1 MFFDCNCYIGQ
12 PSGGGPASSAEELT
26 AAMDRAGIA
35 QALVWHVAQRDLDP
49 LTGNDLLG
57 RGIAGRQ
64 RLVGCWTIL
73 PPQTGELGRPS
84 EWLARALAAGVR
96 AFRAFPEQNR
106 YLLRA
111 DAVGGLLEL
120 MIAARAPLIVSVG
133 KQWQGVC
140 DLLGEL
146 PELTV
151 ILSEIGCWGADR
163 YFRPLIERYTN
174 VHLDISD
181 YMLDGGIEAFF
192 RREVL
197 PHVPDAWIDESII
210 KIGYEISFTRY
221 FYKPQP
227 LRTLEEIRA
236 DILALEKE
244 SEGLIE
250 QIIGGGRR

>member
-1 MFFDCNCYIGQ
+1 MRNRMMFFDCNCYIGQ
-12 PSGGGPASSAEELT
+12 PSGGGPAASAEELT

-35 QALVWHVAQRDLDP
+35 GALVWHVAQRDLDP
-49 LTGNDLLG
+49 LTGNDLLE

-64 RLVGCWTIL
+64 RLLGCWTIL
-73 PPQTGELGRPS
+73 PPQTGELGRPA

-96 AFRAFPEQNR
+96 AFRAFPDENR

-133 KQWQGVC
+133 KQWQGVY

-151 ILSEIGCWGADR
+151 ILSDLGCWGADR

-181 YMLDGGIEAFF
+181 YMLDGGIEAFVADYGAGRMLF
-192 RREVL
+192 GSGFPAAYHGAMMLALAR
-197 PHVPDAWIDESII
+197 A
-210 KIGYEISFTRY
+210 EISDAD
-221 FYKPQP
+221 KQAIAAGN
-227 LRTLEEIRA
+227 LRRLTGEV
-236 DILALEKE
+236 
-244 SEGLIE
+244 ST
-250 QIIGGGRR
+250 